1 MLLSVHKQTKPIENT
16 YRRTLGSAAGAR
28 HGHGAGGG
36 VVFEVG
42 GFEDV
47 AAVGATEFGGTT

>member
-1 MLLSVHKQTKPIENT
+1 MALRI
-16 YRRTLGSAAGAR
+16 TLGSAAGAG

-36 VVFEVG
+36 VVFEVR

-47 AAVGATEFGGTT
+47 AAVGATEFGETS